1 MFYRFKLFH
10 CFLLNLWREK
20 RFQKKITLRAL
31 PHKWFMELLD
41 SLLQN
46 TVKSRQNRNWYSIQV
61 LSFFH
66 HEKNYSFNVSI
77 NEKIQNLFFV
87 FAFLMLTE
95 TVLCLC
101 SCIRKWHLSWFRF
114 IQLHSNN
121 FINLVSCKNSI
132 MFIFRYKKVAF
143 ILKQFHLITL
153 QQLYSTGI
161 IF

>member
-20 RFQKKITLRAL
+20 RFQKKNYSSCSTAQMVHGIIRLT
-31 PHKWFMELLD
+31 PTKH
-41 SLLQN
+41 Q
-46 TVKSRQNRNWYSIQV
+46 KSRQNRNWYSIQV

-77 NEKIQNLFFV
+77 NEKTQNLFFV

-132 MFIFRYKKVAF
+132 MFVFRYKKVTF

-153 QQLYSTGI
+153 QQLYSSGI

>member
-1 MFYRFKLFH
+1 MEGK
-10 CFLLNLWREK
+10 NVSK
-20 RFQKKITLRAL
+20 KKIFKIRPLRGL
-31 PHKWFMELLD
+31 PRKLFMELLD

-46 TVKSRQNRNWYSIQV
+46 IKKSRQDRNWYSIQV
-61 LSFFH
+61 LSFFY

-77 NEKIQNLFFV
+77 NKKTQNLFFV

-132 MFIFRYKKVAF
+132 MFVFRYKKVAF

-153 QQLYSTGI
+153 QQLYSSGI